1 MQDLRRE
8 TAAAIDAAESGA
20 IVTVTRR
27 NRPVAHIVSTARLGG
42 ILETMELLADP
53 NFMRQSGLLG
63 AGKLKFHPASTLG
76 DKG

>member
-1 MQDLRRE
+1 
-8 TAAAIDAAESGA
+8 
-20 IVTVTRR
+20 
-27 NRPVAHIVSTARLGG
+27 LGG